1 MASLLIL
8 RRPEWDATSSGA
20 PSKSEWHN
28 RQMDPFAKKMVLGA
42 LAFGSA
48 MLLMAAA
55 LSVVYFHLHP
65 RCSEQAL
72 AEAISPDK
80 QWVAAAM
87 ERRCGDNA
95 PLLLHG
101 NLRPAAQPIR
111 PGYFSGHASEGEI
124 FLVEETTPAETPTL
138 QLSSSDQL
146 IARCPHCRSQLAHLL
161 NHRSQSVP

>member
-20 PSKSEWHN
+20 PSKREWHN

-80 QWVAAAM
+80 QWVAPAM
-87 ERRCGDNA
+87 ERRCGDTPPFLLPSNLPSTPH
-95 PLLLHG
+95 PLHLS
-101 NLRPAAQPIR
+101 
-111 PGYFSGHASEGEI
+111 YF
-124 FLVEETTPAETPTL
+124 PP
-138 QLSSSDQL
+138 
-146 IARCPHCRSQLAHLL
+146 P
-161 NHRSQSVP
+161 

>member
-1 MASLLIL
+1 
-8 RRPEWDATSSGA
+8 
-20 PSKSEWHN
+20 
-28 RQMDPFAKKMVLGA
+28 MDPFAKKMVLGA

-95 PLLLHG
+95 PFLLHV
-101 NLRPAAQPIR
+101 NLRSAAQPIR
-111 PGYFSGHASEGEI
+111 LGYFSGHASEGEI
-124 FLVEETTPAETPTL
+124 FLVEEDTPAETPTL
-138 QLSSSDQL
+138 VWSSSDQL
-146 IARCPHCRSQLAHLL
+146 IVRCPRCDSQFAQIM
-161 NHRSQSVP
+161 NQRWQSVHIRYAPD